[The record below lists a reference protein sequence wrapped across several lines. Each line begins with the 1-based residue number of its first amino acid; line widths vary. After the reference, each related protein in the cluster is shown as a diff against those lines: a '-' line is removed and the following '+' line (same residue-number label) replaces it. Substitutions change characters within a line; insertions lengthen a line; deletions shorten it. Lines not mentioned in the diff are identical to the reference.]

1 MKTRKARKK
10 IEVRKTLEQRMASKG
25 TQARKALEHVKHIG
39 TRDAWGKKVCK
50 VRYLSHSLQTITKFK
65 IMTLHLPWT
74 RLSH

>member
-1 MKTRKARKK
+1 MKTLKARKK

-39 TRDAWGKKVCK
+39 MRDTWGKKVCT
-50 VRYLSHSLQTITKFK
+50 VRYLAHSLQTIIKFK
-65 IMTLHLPWT
+65 IMTLHLPWK